1 MNGKMH
7 TRILW
12 RGSNRP
18 RWPKSTMFQAPSE
31 PVSRH
36 YKITFAPDN
45 FPIISTVGC
54 TKQSRAPPIVG
65 SGFCSRNVA
74 ACLFSL
80 VPCSPLETI
89 DRLNDPSPPTEARRR
104 HAIINAV
111 SKLAPNTVV
120 YSYLSARQ
128 SHCLK
133 LAARYPGLALSVLT
147 GFSKKERRSTSAAK
161 GGRGSSMNSRGR
173 PSWLSKKRGLCREL
187 HFCAM
192 VSDSLPSDRFAPTVS
207 FIRRGIYTAYSM
219 KSIHPPLNGIASS
232 SAS

>member
-74 ACLFSL
+74 AC
-80 VPCSPLETI
+80 SPLFLVETT

-104 HAIINAV
+104 RAIINAV

-133 LAARYPGLALSVLT
+133 LAARYPGLAVSVLT
-147 GFSKKERRSTSAAK
+147 GFSKKERRSTSVAK
-161 GGRGSSMNSRGR
+161 GGSSMNSRGQ

>member
-36 YKITFAPDN
+36 YKIIFAPDN

-80 VPCSPLETI
+80 VPRGN
-89 DRLNDPSPPTEARRR
+89 DRPVERSFSSDRGPSQAC
-104 HAIINAV
+104 N
-111 SKLAPNTVV
+111 N
-120 YSYLSARQ
+120 
-128 SHCLK
+128 
-133 LAARYPGLALSVLT
+133 
-147 GFSKKERRSTSAAK
+147 
-161 GGRGSSMNSRGR
+161 
-173 PSWLSKKRGLCREL
+173 KRGIETGAKHGRLLLPLCSTIALFEIGRAISGARAVGFNRIFQEREAIDLCRKGRQRFINEL
-187 HFCAM
+187 SGPAFLIVEEAGP
-192 VSDSLPSDRFAPTVS
+192 VSGIAFLRHGQWLASLRSIRADRFV
-207 FIRRGIYTAYSM
+207 
-219 KSIHPPLNGIASS
+219 H
-232 SAS
+232 